1 MDRQGF
7 YEAVNQARNEWQNAR
22 QLFNDVSEPE
32 LIDYAIFREEAAR
45 RRYMYLLKQAKLE
58 AAKDIGIV
66 VEDEP
71 EPELEVEEK

>member
-7 YEAVNQARNEWQNAR
+7 YEAVNQARTEWQNAR

-32 LIDYAIFREEAAR
+32 LVDYAIFREEAAR

-71 EPELEVEEK
+71 ELEIEEK

>member
-22 QLFNDVSEPE
+22 QLFNDVSDPD
-32 LIDYAIFREEAAR
+32 LVDYAIFREEAAR

-58 AAKDIGIV
+58 AAKDIGIAL
-66 VEDEP
+66 EEEP
-71 EPELEVEEK
+71 EIEEK

>member
-7 YEAVNQARNEWQNAR
+7 YDAVNQARIEWQNAR
-22 QLFNDVSEPE
+22 QLFNDVSDPD
-32 LIDYAIFREEAAR
+32 LVDYAIYREEAAR

-66 VEDEP
+66 LEDDP
-71 EPELEVEEK
+71 ALELDEHNA

>member
-7 YEAVNQARNEWQNAR
+7 YEAVNQARTEWQNAR
-22 QLFNDVSEPE
+22 QLFNDVSDPE
-32 LIDYAIFREEAAR
+32 LVDYAIYREEAAR

-71 EPELEVEEK
+71 ELEVEEK